1 MFDFLNQYKIIGNCT
16 LEDFYSK
23 PSSALYQFL
32 LPLKKESFADNE
44 RIVFY
49 NFSKINID
57 LLIHLQK
64 TLTYLDIPEFFVLV
78 VTNQKSTIEALSKIE
93 CKLVSYTEF
102 PAADK
107 IIPIFNN
114 DDSMCAHAWVG
125 IHLFPDGT
133 AKPCCDSALT
143 ISKPDGIPYNI
154 KQDTIDDILNSEC
167 MQEFRQAFRNKE
179 KPISCNKCWQREDQ
193 GQESRRTIT
202 PYKIENIYGKI
213 NWEQEGEL
221 MYLGGHLGT
230 LCNLKCRICSSN
242 FSSSIANEYLS
253 SISFTDKKDSP
264 HYQNLKSSEWVFE
277 NTFWDYLKFNA
288 DKIKN
293 YEFLGGEPFM
303 LKQNLE
309 FLKFL
314 VDRGF
319 SKDTIFYF
327 TTNGTQYP
335 NILDYSE
342 YFKRLEITFSVDN
355 VGERFELERCNA
367 IWSNVEYNLNRMI
380 AQREKTKNLSI
391 DLCITVNIQNVLYLP
406 EIFQWVRTVN
416 VDSFYI
422 NYVLYPKYLSI
433 TNLTTQ
439 AQDLVIDRL
448 TSTEFTVKEKS
459 EVTAIIEVIKN
470 SFGADG
476 TEFIKEMKRF
486 DQIRNQDFAKT
497 HTDIAKA
504 MGYE

>member
-1 MFDFLNQYKIIGNCT
+1 MFDFLKEYQVLDSCT
-16 LEDFYSK
+16 LEGLYSK
-23 PSSALYQFL
+23 PSNALYEFL
-32 LPLKKESFADNE
+32 TPLKKESFADNE
-44 RIVFY
+44 KIVFY

-78 VTNQKSTIEALSKIE
+78 VTNQKSTIEALSEIE

-253 SISFTDKKDSP
+253 SISFNDKKDSQ
-264 HYQNLKSSEWVFE
+264 HYQNLKNSEWVFE

-314 VDRGF
+314 VDNNL

-327 TTNGTQYP
+327 STNGTQYP

-342 YFKRLEITFSVDN
+342 HFKRLEIIFSIDN

-406 EIFQWVRTVN
+406 EILYWVRTVN

-422 NYVLYPKYLSI
+422 NYVTDPKYLSI
-433 TNLTTQ
+433 TSLTEQ
-439 AQDLVIDRL
+439 GKHLVIDRL
-448 TSTEFTVKEKS
+448 SNAEFIGKEKS
-459 EVTAIIEVIKN
+459 EIAAIIGVIKN
-470 SFGADG
+470 SCGSDG

-504 MGYE
+504 MGYD

>member
-1 MFDFLNQYKIIGNCT
+1 MFDFLKEYQVSDSYT
-16 LEDFYSK
+16 LEDLYSK
-23 PSSALYQFL
+23 PSNALYEFL
-32 LPLKKESFADNE
+32 APLKKESFADNE

-64 TLTYLDIPEFFVLV
+64 TLIYLDIPEFFVLV

-102 PAADK
+102 PAAEK

-114 DDSMCAHAWVG
+114 NDSMCAHAWVG

-133 AKPCCDSALT
+133 AKPCCDSILT
-143 ISKPDGIPYNI
+143 ISNPDGIPYNI

-179 KPISCNKCWQREDQ
+179 KPISCNSCWQREDQ

-213 NWEQEGEL
+213 NWEQEGQL

-242 FSSSIANEYLS
+242 FSSSIANEHLLS
-253 SISFTDKKDSP
+253 IPFNDKKDSP
-264 HYQNLKSSEWVFE
+264 HYQNLKNSEWVFE

-314 VDRGF
+314 VDNNL

-342 YFKRLEITFSVDN
+342 HFKRLEITFSIDN

-380 AQREKTKNLSI
+380 TQREKTKNLSI

-406 EIFQWVRTVN
+406 DILHWVRTVN

-422 NYVLYPKYLSI
+422 NYVTHPNYLSI
-433 TNLTTQ
+433 TSLTEQ
-439 AQDLVIDRL
+439 GKQLVIDRL
-448 TSTEFTVKEKS
+448 STAEFIDKEKS
-459 EVTAIIEVIKN
+459 EITAIIEVIKN
-470 SFGADG
+470 SCGSDG
-476 TEFIKEMKRF
+476 TEFIKEMK
-486 DQIRNQDFAKT
+486 
-497 HTDIAKA
+497 
-504 MGYE
+504 